1 MEIDPNDADAHCN
14 LGNTLARLGR
24 LDEAVAHYQAAL
36 KIEPHNAQAY
46 FNLGN
51 ASACRGQLAE
61 AAACY
66 RQALE
71 IQPDNAG
78 AHNGLGLVL
87 AGQGRHDA
95 AMTHY
100 RMALKLQPGDT
111 EIQKNLAWLRATC
124 PEASLRNGVEA
135 IEFARQAN
143 QSCGGKRLDILD
155 VLAAAYAEAGWFAEA
170 LAAER
175 KALELAR
182 QQNDRASADVM
193 RARLAL
199 YEAGRPYH
207 QTRSTAPPL
216 PPKP

>member
-1 MEIDPNDADAHCN
+1 M
-14 LGNTLARLGR
+14 TQQGR
-24 LDEAVAHYQAAL
+24 LDEAISQ
-36 KIEPHNAQAY
+36 
-46 FNLGN
+46 
-51 ASACRGQLAE
+51 
-61 AAACY
+61 Y
-66 RQALE
+66 RQALK
-71 IQPDNAG
+71 IQPDF
-78 AHNGLGLVL
+78 V
-87 AGQGRHDA
+87 
-95 AMTHY
+95 
-100 RMALKLQPGDT
+100 
-111 EIQKNLAWLRATC
+111 ESQKNLAWLRATC

-135 IEFARQAN
+135 IELARQAD

-175 KALELAR
+175 KGLELAK
-182 QQNDRASADVM
+182 QQHDLASADVM